1 MRKIN
6 IILGDTVFK
15 AELADTT
22 TADKIWE
29 ALPMESAFNTWG
41 DEIYFSIPVETGLDP
56 TAREVVDLGDLAYW
70 PSGSEK
76 LQIAHARVRHSHRSR
91 VRESFPWKRFPGSP
105 GSLFRRSSL
114 LGSSGN
120 SWHGR

>member
-15 AELADTT
+15 AELEDTT

-29 ALPMESAFNTWG
+29 ALPIESAFNTWG

-56 TAREVVDLGDLAYW
+56 TAREVVDLGDLGYW
-70 PSGSEK
+70 PSGNAFCIFFGATPMSRGDEIRPAGAVNVVGK
-76 LQIAHARVRHSHRSR
+76 VLDDPKNFKSHMH
-91 VRESFPWKRFPGSP
+91 ESGIRIEAA
-105 GSLFRRSSL
+105 
-114 LGSSGN
+114 
-120 SWHGR
+120 